1 MKEISIKDIAR
12 LAGVAPSTVSLVLNG
27 KEKQGRISQSVAE
40 KIKKVADEAGYK
52 PNQLAVSLRTGNS
65 KILGLIIEDISNAFF
80 ANLARIIED
89 EAEKYGY
96 HVLYCSTENNTE
108 RGNEL
113 IDLLFQRQ
121 VDGYL
126 ISPTAGMEKGIT
138 DLMNRNCPVVLID
151 RYFPSLPV
159 PYVLS
164 DNIAGASEALEYFIK
179 KGYHN
184 IGLVTSDFPLMHPQ
198 QRESAYTQTLARHHI
213 PVNQKF
219 IFKVPYTAS
228 HKEAA
233 QLISD
238 FIKGTPSLD
247 AIFFTTNYLGIHGL
261 SGIDKLGLKVPED
274 IAVICFDDHDVFELY
289 KPAITA
295 VKQNVQEIAETAVK
309 LLMHQLSSK
318 ANGEEIDMNR
328 VIPTEL
334 IVRHSV

>member
-1 MKEISIKDIAR
+1 MKEISIKDIAK

-27 KEKQGRISQSVAE
+27 KEKQGRISESLSE
-40 KIKKVADEAGYK
+40 KIKKLAQEYSYK
-52 PNQLAVSLRTGNS
+52 PNQVAVSLRTGNS
-65 KILGLIIEDISNAFF
+65 KLLGLIIEDISNVFF
-80 ANLARIIED
+80 ANLARAIED
-89 EAEKYGY
+89 EAEKFGY

-113 IDLLFQRQ
+113 INLLFQRQ

-126 ISPTAGMEKGIT
+126 ISPTAGMEKSISELLKT
-138 DLMNRNCPVVLID
+138 KQPVVLID
-151 RYFPSLPV
+151 RYFPSLPA

-164 DNIAGASEALEYFIK
+164 DNIAGASEALDYFIE
-179 KGYHN
+179 KGYRN

-198 QRESAYTQTLARHHI
+198 QRESAYTQTLTRQGIA
-213 PVNQKF
+213 VNTDF

-228 HKEAA
+228 HREAA
-233 QLISD
+233 QLISH
-238 FIKGTPSLD
+238 FIKSNPKLD

-261 SGIDKLGLKVPED
+261 SGIDKLGLKVPQD

-295 VKQNVQEIAETAVK
+295 IKQNVQVIAETAVN
-309 LLMHQLSSK
+309 LLMHQLSS
-318 ANGEEIDMNR
+318 NGKEMNMNR

-334 IVRHSV
+334 VIRNSV

>member
-1 MKEISIKDIAR
+1 MKEVSIKDIAK

-27 KEKQGRISQSVAE
+27 KEKQGRISESLSE
-40 KIKKVADEAGYK
+40 KIKKLAQEYSYK
-52 PNQLAVSLRTGNS
+52 PNQVAVSLRTGSS
-65 KILGLIIEDISNAFF
+65 KILGLIIEDISNVFF
-80 ANLARIIED
+80 ANLARAIED
-89 EAEKYGY
+89 EAEKFGY

-113 IDLLFQRQ
+113 INLLFQRQ

-126 ISPTAGMEKGIT
+126 ISPTAGMEKGISELLKT
-138 DLMNRNCPVVLID
+138 GQPVVLID
-151 RYFPSLPV
+151 RYFPSLPA

-164 DNIAGASEALEYFIK
+164 DNIAGASEALDYFIE
-179 KGYHN
+179 KGYRN

-198 QRESAYTQTLARHHI
+198 QRESAYTQTLTRQGIA
-213 PVNQKF
+213 VNPDF

-228 HKEAA
+228 HTDAA
-233 QLISD
+233 QLISH
-238 FIKGTPSLD
+238 FIKSNPKLD

-261 SGIDKLGLKVPED
+261 SGIDKLGLKVPQD

-295 VKQNVQEIAETAVK
+295 IKQNVQEIAETAVK
-309 LLMHQLSSK
+309 LLMHQLSS
-318 ANGEEIDMNR
+318 NGQEMNMNR

-334 IVRHSV
+334 VIRNSV

>member
-1 MKEISIKDIAR
+1 M
-12 LAGVAPSTVSLVLNG
+12 
-27 KEKQGRISQSVAE
+27 
-40 KIKKVADEAGYK
+40 
-52 PNQLAVSLRTGNS
+52 SLRTGSS
-65 KILGLIIEDISNAFF
+65 KILGLIIEDISNVFF
-80 ANLARIIED
+80 ANLAKCIED

-96 HVLYCSTENNTE
+96 RVLYCSTENNTD
-108 RGNEL
+108 RGNQL
-113 IDLLFQRQ
+113 INLLYQRQ

-126 ISPTAGMEKGIT
+126 ISPTAGMEKGVN
-138 DLMNRNCPVVLID
+138 DLLKKNLPVVLID
-151 RYFPSLPV
+151 RYFPALPAS
-159 PYVLS
+159 YVLS
-164 DNIAGASEALEYFIK
+164 DNITGASEALEYFIA

-184 IGLVTSDFPLMHPQ
+184 IGLVTSDFPMMHPQ
-198 QRESAYTQTLARHHI
+198 QRESAYTQTLVRKGL

-228 HKEAA
+228 HAQAA

-238 FIKGTPSLD
+238 FIKNTPSLD

-309 LLMHQLSSK
+309 LLMHQLTPK
-318 ANGEEIDMNR
+318 NGTEMNMNR

-334 IVRHSV
+334 IIRKSV